1 MDTISL
7 IIHVT
12 AAAVLVGPQVLLF
25 LAVVPS
31 TWLIE
36 DERLRRDVTR
46 VVTARFG
53 MISGVAIVTLL
64 LTGLYQFYEV
74 VPEFVQD
81 DITGYRFGPVFIV
94 KMTLF
99 TLLLVM
105 IAVHAF
111 VIAPRIGR
119 WSDAV
124 IADPDDQDA
133 AWYLDSQRRW
143 SFLLTLGMVL
153 VSLAV
158 LFLGVTLGHHEYS
171 HVER

>member
-12 AAAVLVGPQVLLF
+12 AAALLVGPQVLLF

-53 MISGVAIVTLL
+53 TISGVTIVALL
-64 LTGLYQFYEV
+64 ATGLYQFYEV
-74 VPEFVQD
+74 VPEAIQD
-81 DITGYRFGPVFIV
+81 DLSNFRFGLVFIL

-124 IADPDDQDA
+124 IADPEDEDA
-133 AWYLDSQRRW
+133 AWYLDGQRRW

-153 VSLAV
+153 VSLAI
-158 LFLGVTLGHHEYS
+158 LTLGVMLGHHEYS
-171 HVER
+171 YVER